1 MYGKV
6 TRFIT
11 KKHCRK
17 PLQTLERKKN
27 PSRIQHFKTPILLST
42 VTLDI
47 HKAINP
53 VIFLFTKIIYR
64 ILRNDSLTYEIEIV
78 FIIFIITF

>member
-11 KKHCRK
+11 KKKHCRK
-17 PLQTLERKKN
+17 PLQTLEKKN
-27 PSRIQHFKTPILLST
+27 PSRIQHFKTPILLSK
-42 VTLDI
+42 VTLNI